1 MNGMLVNNNQRAN
14 NLVFEGLE
22 GASTGRMYNSFN
34 DRYAQSYVEALNHF
48 KRLIRGNVRGLTL
61 DQF

>member
-14 NLVFEGLE
+14 NLVFEGLG

-48 KRLIRGNVRGLTL
+48 KRLIRGNV
-61 DQF
+61 